1 MRFGRRRKIKNMRNR
16 DRKIRT
22 AHKHAALKI
31 NSNARLDAPQF
42 IENNQKYERV
52 AHRALE
58 KLQIS
63 NANAATKRDAT
74 QRKQI
79 SYAPSVEKTQKA
91 QATLPT
97 QRRDAQ
103 LKKNNSVRL
112 DAPQA

>member
-1 MRFGRRRKIKNMRNR
+1 MRNR
-16 DRKIRT
+16 DRQIRT
-22 AHKHAALKI
+22 AHKDAALKI

-58 KLQIS
+58 QHQIS

-79 SYAPSVEKTQKA
+79 SYAPSVEKNQKA

-97 QRRDAQ
+97 QRRHAQ
-103 LKKNNSVRL
+103 LKKTTARDSTHHKPDKL
-112 DAPQA
+112 QKHM

>member
-1 MRFGRRRKIKNMRNR
+1 MRNR
-16 DRKIRT
+16 DRQIRT
-22 AHKHAALKI
+22 AHKDAALKI

-42 IENNQKYERV
+42 IENNQKYARV

-58 KLQIS
+58 KHQIS

-79 SYAPSVEKTQKA
+79 SHALSVEKTQEA

-97 QRRDAQ
+97 QRRHAQ
-103 LKKNNSVRL
+103 LKKNSNARL